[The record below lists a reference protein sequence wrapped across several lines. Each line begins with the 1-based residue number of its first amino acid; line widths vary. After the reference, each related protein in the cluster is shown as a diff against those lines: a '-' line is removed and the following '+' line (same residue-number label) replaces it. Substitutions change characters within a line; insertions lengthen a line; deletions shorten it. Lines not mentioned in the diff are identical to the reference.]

1 MRSTV
6 RRMTGR
12 VGVVTALVVVLCA
25 CGAGS
30 GHTSGERDL
39 SAYTA
44 LGTWVDLY
52 DPHVLAHPESSVAAM
67 AKRGVS
73 TLYLQ
78 TSNYQMRN
86 DIVRPDRIS
95 RFIEAAHA
103 NGMQVVAWYLPS
115 FVDLVRD
122 QRRSLAALNFMT
134 RDGERFD
141 SFALD
146 IESSIVKPA
155 SKRSARLVTLA
166 RRLRAAAPDLAL
178 GAIVPAP
185 VGMQRLPWYWPTFP
199 FVELA
204 RDFDVFLPM
213 GYFTYRSHHA
223 SFSGAYTLKNIALL
237 RTQTGD
243 PALAVHPIG
252 GIAGDASTAQVRTFE
267 RAAQSGRAIG
277 ASLYDFAGTTPAQW
291 SAMQPATTLPTSP
304 TG

>member
-1 MRSTV
+1 MP
-6 RRMTGR
+6 GR
-12 VGVVTALVVVLCA
+12 VGVVAVLVAVLCA

-30 GHTSGERDL
+30 GHTSGDRDL
-39 SAYTA
+39 SAYSA

-67 AKRGVS
+67 ANHGVS

-78 TSNYQMRN
+78 TSNYQMRS

-115 FVDLVRD
+115 FVNLARD
-122 QRRSLAALNFMT
+122 QRRALAALRFKT
-134 RDGERFD
+134 PDGERFD

-155 SKRSARLVTLA
+155 SKRSARLVMLA
-166 RRLRAAAPDLAL
+166 QRLRAAAPNIAL

-199 FVELA
+199 FAELA

-213 GYFTYRSHHA
+213 GYFTYRSHLA
-223 SFSGAYTLKNIALL
+223 SFSGAYTQKNIALL
-237 RTQTGD
+237 RTETGD

-252 GIAGDASTAQVRTFE
+252 GIAGNASSAQVRTFE
-267 RAAQSGRAIG
+267 RAAQSGKAIG
-277 ASLYDFAGTTPAQW
+277 ASLYDFSGTTPAQW
-291 SAMQPATTLPTSP
+291 RALQPAQNLPATA

>member
-1 MRSTV
+1 MP
-6 RRMTGR
+6 GR
-12 VGVVTALVVVLCA
+12 VGVVAVLVAVLCA

-30 GHTSGERDL
+30 GHTSGDRDL
-39 SAYTA
+39 SAYSA

-67 AKRGVS
+67 ANHGVS

-78 TSNYQMRN
+78 TSNYQMRS

-115 FVDLVRD
+115 FVNLARD
-122 QRRSLAALNFMT
+122 QRRALAALRFKT
-134 RDGERFD
+134 PDGERFD

-155 SKRSARLVTLA
+155 SKRSARLVMLA
-166 RRLRAAAPDLAL
+166 QRLRAAAPNIAL

-199 FVELA
+199 FAELA

-213 GYFTYRSHHA
+213 GYFTYRSHLA
-223 SFSGAYTLKNIALL
+223 SFSGAYTQKNIALL
-237 RTQTGD
+237 RTETGD
-243 PALAVHPIG
+243 PGLAVHPIG
-252 GIAGDASTAQVRTFE
+252 GIAGNASSAQVRTFE
-267 RAAQSGRAIG
+267 RAAQSGKAIG
-277 ASLYDFAGTTPAQW
+277 ASLYDFSGTTPAQW
-291 SAMQPATTLPTSP
+291 RALQPAQNLPATA